1 VEATF
6 WLRVAGYLTW
16 IVCSIPGI
24 VALIGG
30 RMSTAQGA
38 AWAASFAAFGLA
50 FTLCSRRFRLFSA
63 RPALIS
69 LIAAQSTAGLMLVW
83 TSGDGM
89 PAATLVVVAAEL
101 QAVFSSRVSLAWVA
115 AQSVLLSAVF
125 WMQTEP
131 LSALVGTGAYAAFQM
146 FAIAAS
152 WLAFNERSARE
163 DLARTNAELTATR
176 DLLAENS
183 RVAERLRI
191 SRDLHDA
198 LGHHLAALSI
208 QLEVAS
214 RLTSGQAADHVREAH
229 AIARLLLS
237 DVRDVVSRL
246 RGGNRVDLTHALR
259 SLAAGAGPIRI
270 HLEMPD
276 RLDLDDSAQAHAVLR
291 CVQEIIT
298 NAARH
303 GAAQNLW
310 IRIAQRSE
318 GLDLAAR
325 DDGRGAS
332 EWTWGN
338 GLIGMRERFEEYAGR
353 IEVRSALGEGFEVR
367 GFMPRPEALA

>member
-246 RGGNRVDLTHALR
+246 RGGNRVDLRHALR

-276 RLDLDDSAQAHAVLR
+276 RLDLDDSAQAHAVL
-291 CVQEIIT
+291 
-298 NAARH
+298 
-303 GAAQNLW
+303 
-310 IRIAQRSE
+310 
-318 GLDLAAR
+318 
-325 DDGRGAS
+325 
-332 EWTWGN
+332 
-338 GLIGMRERFEEYAGR
+338 
-353 IEVRSALGEGFEVR
+353 
-367 GFMPRPEALA
+367 